1 MDQLKQKNHGNLKEK
16 KRTLKETKKDDK
28 GKISTDQI

>member
-1 MDQLKQKNHGNLKEK
+1 LKEK

-28 GKISTDQI
+28 GKISTDQIWKNKS